1 MFLEFA
7 FNGTPVIF
15 SPSAVPLLQEMIYT
29 SSFSAFFDWLS
40 LPIWNWSS
48 ADAISLEDK

>member
-29 SSFSAFFDWLS
+29 SSFSAFLIGFLYRFGIGVQQMQY
-40 LPIWNWSS
+40 P
-48 ADAISLEDK
+48 LEDK